1 MGGAAARKKP
11 REGEEEWAFDYGAV
25 HFTDFTDGMRVIFLA
40 LCSLHYLAFH
50 ERTSDFLE
58 RLKGALATTITFIFG
73 LIESHLVDFSLQTL
87 PPQQSSLHT
96 TRRMG
101 GGGTPVHALAST
113 KSLGSDRTLTLR
125 AETQG

>member
-1 MGGAAARKKP
+1 MGRAAARKKQ

-25 HFTDFTDGMRVIFLA
+25 HFTDFTDGLRVIVFA

-58 RLKGALATTITFIFG
+58 RLKGALATTITFI
-73 LIESHLVDFSLQTL
+73 IESHLVDLSLQTL
-87 PPQQSSLHT
+87 PPQQSSPHT

-101 GGGTPVHALAST
+101 GGDTPVHAPEST
-113 KSLGSDRTLTLR
+113 KSLGSDRTLILR